1 MFHRVCPRD
10 ELWSGEMRPC
20 TVAGRA
26 LVLIDCEG
34 EVSAFLDRCAHQAFP
49 LHRGRL
55 VGTTLTCAAHEW
67 QYDARTGAGINP
79 QTVALRR
86 YPVQVRDQDIWIDI
100 DGADRG
106 HR

>member
-1 MFHRVCPRD
+1 MFRKVCPRD
-10 ELWSGEMRPC
+10 ELWAGELRGC
-20 TVAGRA
+20 TVGGRE
-26 LVLIDCEG
+26 LVLIDCGG
-34 EVSAFLDRCAHQAFP
+34 EVSAFADRCAHQGFP

-86 YPVQVRDQDIWIDI
+86 FPLEIRGQDIWIDT
-100 DGADRG
+100 DGTDSRDR
-106 HR
+106 